1 MTAQELQ
8 RARHL
13 QSVLADEA
21 THALTMQLVIAELPE
36 TEQQV
41 IERVVQNCREV
52 RLKAEYPLVSWVAEY
67 E

>member
-1 MTAQELQ
+1 MIAQQMQ

-36 TEQQV
+36 TEQRV
-41 IERVVQNCREV
+41 IEHVVQTCREA
-52 RLKAEYPLVSWVAEY
+52 RLKVEYPLVSWVAEY